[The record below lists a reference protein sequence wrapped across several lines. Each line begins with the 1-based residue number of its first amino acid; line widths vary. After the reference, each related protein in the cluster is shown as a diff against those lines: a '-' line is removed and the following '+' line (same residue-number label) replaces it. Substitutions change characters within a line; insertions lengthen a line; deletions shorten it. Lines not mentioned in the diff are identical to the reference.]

1 MTLADDKRVVVYMG
15 DDQVSEYIYKFV
27 SDGKYDPARPALN
40 RLLLDKG
47 TLYVA
52 RFLDGAAQGDAMGVG
67 EWIALKLDTPALA
80 GGTLGALF
88 NQDMGELL
96 VKTRQAADAVG
107 ATPMDRPEWITT
119 HPTTREAYVT
129 LTNNSSRGTGG
140 TRYPNGR
147 SIRAPTTPTPYRQ
160 PVRPDRALAREERR
174 SGVAD
179 VRMGHLRAGGQPDA
193 VPAHRPAQW
202 LGQRHHGQHF
212 QQPRRPGLRQARP
225 AVDRD

>member
-15 DDQVSEYIYKFV
+15 DDQASEYIYKFV
-27 SDGKYDPARPALN
+27 SGSGPARPALN

-67 EWIALKLDTPALA
+67 EWIPLKLDTPALA

-107 ATPMDRPEWITT
+107 ATPMDRPSGSP
-119 HPTTREAYVT
+119 PTR
-129 LTNNSSRGTGG
+129 
-140 TRYPNGR
+140 
-147 SIRAPTTPTPYRQ
+147 
-160 PVRPDRALAREERR
+160 
-174 SGVAD
+174 
-179 VRMGHLRAGGQPDA
+179 
-193 VPAHRPAQW
+193 
-202 LGQRHHGQHF
+202 
-212 QQPRRPGLRQARP
+212 
-225 AVDRD
+225 